1 MPTKAQ
7 LLARL
12 ASTVRA
18 KQAVTESLAAA
29 TTAVHEAL
37 LAATDGGCSLAEIGE
52 RMGID
57 RQTVRWHLN
66 AARKAQEKP

>member
-1 MPTKAQ
+1 MDKITKDQ
-7 LLARL
+7 LLSRL
-12 ASTVRA
+12 AITVRA
-18 KQAVTESLAAA
+18 KQAVNEAA
-29 TTAVHEAL
+29 TAAVYEAL
-37 LAATDGGCSLAEIGE
+37 LAASDGGCSLAEIGE